1 MEHLGA
7 SFFFTAKQLIL
18 LIGGEGAGGASL
30 RLGGGRERRFCKR
43 HGVHPRPPVA
53 APERLSPPLPEPRSP
68 SRSRSPSPGGGLPEG
83 DEQRE
88 PRSGGRLVTVIADRE
103 PGGEGG
109 EAEAGAARGSRGE
122 AGSEWPAQPRAGP
135 GRPGRS
141 RRGSARGCYLTP
153 DREIGSPR
161 NTKET
166 RATALAPSRSPRPAP
181 GAPLAESGS
190 RRSANFLS
198 QKTQL
203 AQSESGGPGPAPT
216 LSLRP
221 IPLSSFQK

>member
-30 RLGGGRERRFCKR
+30 RLGGEGETLLQKTRGSPPTACGRP
-43 HGVHPRPPVA
+43 GTTV
-53 APERLSPPLPEPRSP
+53 PPLPEPRSP